1 MSSPD
6 NSQRS
11 DANAVNCQGQ
21 PATGV
26 FVRRAALILLVL
38 LAAVSLRAQSGP
50 TNRTGA
56 GSVRV
61 DMYALRDGKPVD
73 DLQTGDVELLEDGV
87 PQTIATFEHV
97 MVGAPGSSR
106 ARVFVIFLDTYNTQ
120 IESSSSMRLPL
131 IKVLDRVIAADDMVA
146 VMTPEMSPSQ
156 MTFGRKATVISNI
169 MQSDWAWARGGRTER
184 RDQKDALYDACY
196 AAAGNAN
203 TTANEMKARRREKL
217 TLDAL
222 DGLVTDLRSFRDERK
237 AILTVSDGWV
247 LFRPN
252 ENLAASQKQRDQ
264 NGLVERL
271 LRRPAKEKS
280 EETGGSKEVNYVECE
295 ADRVALAALDDSQR
309 LRLLT
314 EDANRSNISFYSID
328 PKGIVPDTAGSS
340 AKGDNSNAASRQ
352 DSLRFIAD
360 NTDGVLIA
368 NANQIDTQIN
378 RIVDDVSSYYLLTYS
393 SSNTRLDGRFRAI
406 TVRVKRDGV
415 KVRARRGYRG
425 PTADEMI
432 SSAGTPGTAVKAALA
447 ATSAP
452 ANARS
457 PFRIRTST
465 WIRSTSEDTRQ
476 GAFWVVGELDYQ
488 TRRQLAW
495 TAGAE
500 AEVVVVDATG
510 KEVMTR
516 TVELKADDGP
526 FSIQVPET
534 GAIAAGEYAIRV
546 RLRSQA
552 DEKTELTD
560 TARVVLRDES
570 TLGEAVMS
578 KRGLSTGPRYMRTAD
593 PRFMRSDRLK
603 LELATAVATPAK
615 ARILDRNHNELSVLP
630 QVSERA
636 EPSGDFRWVVVD
648 VMLAPFAAGDYA
660 IEVTQGREKRITD
673 FKVIP

>member
-1 MSSPD
+1 
-6 NSQRS
+6 
-11 DANAVNCQGQ
+11 
-21 PATGV
+21 
-26 FVRRAALILLVL
+26 
-38 LAAVSLRAQSGP
+38 
-50 TNRTGA
+50 
-56 GSVRV
+56 
-61 DMYALRDGKPVD
+61 MYALSDGKPVD
-73 DLQTGDVELLEDGV
+73 DLQSGDVELLEDGV
-87 PQTIATFEHV
+87 AQTIATFEHV
-97 MVGAPGSSR
+97 KVGAPGSSR

-120 IESSSSMRLPL
+120 IEGSSSMRLPL
-131 IKVLDRVIAADDMVA
+131 IKVLDRVIAPDDMVA

-169 MQSDWAWARGGRTER
+169 MQSDWAWARGGRMER

-196 AAAGNAN
+196 SAAGGNAN
-203 TTANEMKARRREKL
+203 TTANEMKARRHEQV
-217 TLDAL
+217 TLNAL
-222 DGLVTDLRSFRDERK
+222 DGLVTDLRSLRDERK

-264 NGLVERL
+264 GGLVERL

-295 ADRVALAALDDSQR
+295 ADRVALAALDHSQR
-309 LRLLT
+309 LRTLT
-314 EDANRSNISFYSID
+314 EEANRSNISFYTID
-328 PKGIVPDTAGSS
+328 PRGIVPDAAGSS
-340 AKGDNSNAASRQ
+340 DTSAGRGDNTNAASRQ

-360 NTDGVLIA
+360 NTDGLLIA
-368 NANQIDTQIN
+368 NASQIDTQIS

-415 KVRARRGYRG
+415 KVRTRRGYRG
-425 PTADEMI
+425 PTADDVI
-432 SSAGTPGTAVKAALA
+432 SGVGSPGTAVRAALA
-447 ATSAP
+447 STSAP
-452 ANARS
+452 ANARA

-465 WIRSTSEDTRQ
+465 WLRNTSEDTRR

-500 AEVVVVDATG
+500 AEVVVLDATG

-516 TVELKADDGP
+516 TVDLKPDEGP

-534 GAIAAGEYAIRV
+534 GAIAAGEYAVRV

-552 DEKTELTD
+552 DEKAELTN
-560 TARVVLRDES
+560 TARVVLRDDS
-570 TLGEAVMS
+570 ALGEAVMS

-603 LELATAVATPAK
+603 LELATAVPEPAK
-615 ARILDRNHNELSVLP
+615 ARILDRNHKELSVP
-630 QVSERA
+630 AQVSERA
-636 EPSGDFRWVVVD
+636 EPSGEFRWIVVD
-648 VMLAPFAAGDYA
+648 VGLAPFAAGDYA

-673 FKVIP
+673 FKVVP

>member
-1 MSSPD
+1 M
-6 NSQRS
+6 
-11 DANAVNCQGQ
+11 
-21 PATGV
+21 
-26 FVRRAALILLVL
+26 RRAALILLVL
-38 LAAVSLRAQSGP
+38 LAGVSLRAQSGP
-50 TNRTGA
+50 AIRTGA
-56 GSVRV
+56 GSIRV
-61 DMYALRDGKPVD
+61 DMYALNDGKPVD
-73 DLQTGDVELLEDGV
+73 DLQATDVELLEDGV
-87 PQTIATFEHV
+87 PQTIDTFEHV

-120 IESSSSMRLPL
+120 IEGSSGMRLPL
-131 IKVLDRVIAADDMVA
+131 IKVLDRVITADDMVA

-169 MQSDWAWARGGRTER
+169 MQSEWAWARGGRTER

-196 AAAGNAN
+196 AAAAGNAN
-203 TTANEMKARRREKL
+203 ATANELKARRREKL

-252 ENLAASQKQRDQ
+252 ESLAASQKQRDQ
-264 NGLVERL
+264 GGLVDRL

-280 EETGGSKEVNYVECE
+280 EETGGTQEVNYVECE
-295 ADRVALAALDDSQR
+295 ADRVALAALDHSQR
-309 LRLLT
+309 LRSLT
-314 EDANRSNISFYSID
+314 EDANRSNISFYTID
-328 PKGIVPDTAGSS
+328 PNGIAADSAGSS
-340 AKGDNSNAASRQ
+340 DRSAGRQDTTNAASRQ

-368 NANQIDTQIN
+368 NASNVDTQIS
-378 RIVDDVSSYYLLTYS
+378 RIRDDVSSYYLLTYS

-406 TVRVKRDGV
+406 TVRVKRDGI

-425 PTADEMI
+425 PTANEVI

-452 ANARS
+452 ANARAA
-457 PFRIRTST
+457 FRIRTST
-465 WIRSTSEDTRQ
+465 WLRTTSENARQ

-500 AEVVVVDATG
+500 AEVVVLDATG
-510 KEVMTR
+510 KELLTR
-516 TVELKADDGP
+516 TMDLKPDEGP

-534 GAIAAGEYAIRV
+534 GALAAGEYAIRV

-552 DEKTELTD
+552 DEKIELTN

-570 TLGEAVMS
+570 ALGEAVLS

-603 LELATAVATPAK
+603 LELATVVPSPAK
-615 ARILDRNHNELSVLP
+615 ARVLDRNHNELSVP
-630 QVSERA
+630 AQVSERT
-636 EPSGDFRWVVVD
+636 EPSGDFRWIVVD
-648 VMLAPFAAGDYA
+648 VGLAPFAAGDYA
-660 IEVTQGREKRITD
+660 IEVTQGREKRITE
-673 FKVIP
+673 FKIVP